1 MLSQL
6 RNYQH
11 ECDQLREQ
19 IDTEAE
25 GKAELQRLISKANAE
40 AQQWR
45 AKYESE
51 GLNKSEEAE
60 ETRRK
65 MQARVQELQE
75 QLDQTVARVAT
86 VDKVRQRLQSE
97 LEDAQ
102 VDADRANQ
110 YAQQLEKKQKSFDKV
125 IDEWKRK
132 CDDLHIELESSQR
145 EARNLS
151 TEVNSDPLFKSK
163 FIFLPIDLLKKIRV
177 FKLKNFYDKIN
188 EYFFSNS
195 FV

>member
-19 IDTEAE
+19 IDSEAE

-51 GLNKSEEAE
+51 GLSKSEEAE

-65 MQARVQELQE
+65 MTSRVQELQE
-75 QLDQTVARVAT
+75 QLDQTHARIAT
-86 VDKVRQRLQSE
+86 VEKVRQRLQAE

-151 TEVNSDPLFKSK
+151 TEVK
-163 FIFLPIDLLKKIRV
+163 
-177 FKLKNFYDKIN
+177 FKL
-188 EYFFSNS
+188 YFCSWGGGRMIGGSERIFPRG
-195 FV
+195 FDALPL